1 MSMTP
6 SSVRD
11 GLKTALATITGL
23 RTYDIIPDGIAPPAA
38 VVGLLS
44 LDFDMSMQRY
54 LDHGDI
60 EVMVIVGRM
69 SERAAQDKLDAYLAG
84 SGTGSVKAAIE
95 ADTTLGGSVQTCR
108 VLSASPTTITVSGAD
123 MLCYRYQIE
132 VIG

>member
-44 LDFDMSMQRY
+44 LDFDMSMGRY
-54 LDHGDI
+54 LDHADI

-84 SGTGSVKAAIE
+84 SGSGSIKAAIE

>member
-6 SSVRD
+6 SAVRD
-11 GLKTALATITGL
+11 GLKTRLATITGL
-23 RTYDIIPDGIAPPAA
+23 RTYDIIPDGLALPAA

-44 LDFDMSMQRY
+44 LDFDMSMQRN
-54 LDHGDI
+54 LDSGDI

-84 SGTGSVKAAIE
+84 SGSGSIKAAIE
-95 ADTTLGGSVQTCR
+95 GDTTLGGSVQTCR
-108 VLSASPTTITVSGAD
+108 VLSASPTTITVSGAE

>member
-6 SSVRD
+6 SNVRD
-11 GLKTALATITGL
+11 GLKTRLATITGL
-23 RTYDIIPDGIAPPAA
+23 RTYDIVPDGIAPPAA

-60 EVMVIVGRM
+60 EILIIVGRM
-69 SERAAQDKLDAYLAG
+69 SERAAQDKLDSYLSG
-84 SGTGSVKAAIE
+84 SGTSSIKAAIE
-95 ADTTLGGSVQTCR
+95 GDTTLGGSVQTCR
-108 VLSASPTTITVSGAD
+108 VLSASPTTITVSGAE

-132 VIG
+132 VVG

>member
-1 MSMTP
+1 MTP

-11 GLKTALATITGL
+11 GLKTRLATITGL
-23 RTYDIIPDGIAPPAA
+23 RTYDIVPDGIAPPAA

-60 EVMVIVGRM
+60 EILVIVGRM

-84 SGTGSVKAAIE
+84 SGTSSIKAAIE

-108 VLSASPTTITVSGAD
+108 VISAQPTTITVSGAE

-132 VIG
+132 VVG

>member
-1 MSMTP
+1 VSMTP

-84 SGTGSVKAAIE
+84 SGSGSVKAAIE

>member
-1 MSMTP
+1 MTP

>member
-6 SSVRD
+6 SNVRD
-11 GLKTALATITGL
+11 GLKTRLATITGL
-23 RTYDIIPDGIAPPAA
+23 RTYDIVPDGIAPPAA

-54 LDHGDI
+54 LDHGGI
-60 EVMVIVGRM
+60 EILVIVGRM
-69 SERAAQDKLDAYLAG
+69 SERAAQDKLDAYLSG
-84 SGTGSVKAAIE
+84 SGASSIKAAIE
-95 ADTTLGGSVQTCR
+95 GDTTLGGSVQTCR
-108 VLSASPTTITVSGAD
+108 VLSASPTTITVSGAE

>member
-1 MSMTP
+1 VSMTP

>member
-1 MSMTP
+1 MTP

-44 LDFDMSMQRY
+44 LDFDMSMGRY
-54 LDHGDI
+54 LDHADI

-84 SGTGSVKAAIE
+84 SGSGSIKAAIE